1 MIQLEVG
8 KSYRP
13 TDAGFDPITI
23 IKRTNKC
30 VFVRGSAGNEWRMTI
45 KNDGEREYVTDS
57 CVPARWRYAF
67 TYFADNEYKGE
78 G

>member
-1 MIQLEVG
+1 MKQLEVG

-13 TDAGFDPITI
+13 ADAGFDPITI

-45 KNDGEREYVTDS
+45 RNDGEREYVTDS
-57 CVPARWRYAF
+57 CVPAKWRCAF
-67 TYFADNEYKGE
+67 TYFADNEVKGE